1 MSTRSII
8 RIIDRNG
15 TNDLFHH
22 YDGYPSGVGAE
33 LMYYIYPLIQRYNHY
48 RWKDLF
54 TILNKADDD
63 YRIAT
68 GVHPDIEFMYIIN
81 LKTKK
86 IQCLDGYYKETDRH
100 EWIWHTSMERDLTRF
115 LPLEQKR
122 KYT

>member
-22 YDGYPSGVGAE
+22 YDGYPSGVGAQ
-33 LMYYIYPLIQRYNHY
+33 LMYYVYPLIQRYNHY

-63 YRIAT
+63 YRIT
-68 GVHPDIEFMYIIN
+68 TRVHPDIEFMYIIN

-86 IQCLDGYYKETDRH
+86 IQCLDGHYEKTDWH

-115 LPLEQKR
+115 LPLKQKR
-122 KYT
+122 KYA